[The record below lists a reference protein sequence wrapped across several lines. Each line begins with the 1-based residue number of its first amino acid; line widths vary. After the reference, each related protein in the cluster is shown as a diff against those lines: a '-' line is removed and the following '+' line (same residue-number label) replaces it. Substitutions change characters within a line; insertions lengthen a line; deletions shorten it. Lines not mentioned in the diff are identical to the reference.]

1 LFHVLAPQRVLDT
14 RTQAVPRLSAG
25 GTRDVQLAGVAG
37 VPVTDAAAVA
47 VNVTGVDPT
56 QSTDVAVYPTPN
68 DNSVPLV
75 SNLNL
80 RPHENA
86 ADLAVVG
93 TGVGGQI
100 RLRNSTGELA
110 LVVDVVGWFGP

>member
-1 LFHVLAPQRVLDT
+1 MR
-14 RTQAVPRLSAG
+14 
-25 GTRDVQLAGVAG
+25 LAGVAG

-56 QSTDVAVYPTPN
+56 LSTDVAVYATPN
-68 DNSVPLV
+68 DNSVPPL

-86 ADLAVVG
+86 ADLVIVG
-93 TGVGGQI
+93 HGCRGANQVAQQH
-100 RLRNSTGELA
+100 R
-110 LVVDVVGWFGP
+110 